1 MSLHL
6 IFPSQGVFKTIV
18 HSTGRNGE
26 IALSSPCT
34 LTDLTTR
41 PRVMGKP
48 HRQGNYC
55 CYMYFSSLTVS
66 EDSRW
71 FLWYTYCLPPTGIDS

>member
-1 MSLHL
+1 M
-6 IFPSQGVFKTIV
+6 
-18 HSTGRNGE
+18 
-26 IALSSPCT
+26 ALSSPCT

-41 PRVMGKP
+41 PRVMGRP

-55 CYMYFSSLTVS
+55 YYMLFSSLTVS

-71 FLWYTYCLPPTGIDS
+71 FLWYTYCLSPTGIDS